1 MSKNKTKKKKQL
13 NKYLVLTS
21 IPFQMGL
28 TFYLGSYIG
37 SLLDKKYN
45 LEKNYFTILFVL
57 LALFISIYNITK
69 QLKKLDNE

>member
-1 MSKNKTKKKKQL
+1 MLKNKRKKKKQL

-21 IPFQMGL
+21 LSFQMGVI
-28 TFYLGSYIG
+28 FYLGSYIG

-57 LALFISIYNITK
+57 LALFVSMYNITK

>member
-13 NKYLVLTS
+13 NKYLILTS
-21 IPFQMGL
+21 ISFQMGV

>member
-1 MSKNKTKKKKQL
+1 MPKNKRKKKKQL

-21 IPFQMGL
+21 LSFQMGVI
-28 TFYLGSYIG
+28 FYLGSYIG

-57 LALFISIYNITK
+57 LALFVSMYNITK

>member
-13 NKYLVLTS
+13 NKYLLLTS
-21 IPFQMGL
+21 ISFQMGV

-37 SLLDKKYN
+37 SFLDTKYN

-57 LALFISIYNITK
+57 FALFLSIYNITK
-69 QLKKLDNE
+69 QLKKLENE

>member
-1 MSKNKTKKKKQL
+1 MSKNKTKRKKQL
-13 NKYLVLTS
+13 NKYLILTS
-21 IPFQMGL
+21 ISFQMGA

-37 SLLDKKYN
+37 SFLDKQYN
-45 LEKNYFTILFVL
+45 LEKNYYTILFVL

>member
-1 MSKNKTKKKKQL
+1 
-13 NKYLVLTS
+13 
-21 IPFQMGL
+21 MGVI
-28 TFYLGSYIG
+28 FYLGSYIG

-57 LALFISIYNITK
+57 LALFVSMYNITK